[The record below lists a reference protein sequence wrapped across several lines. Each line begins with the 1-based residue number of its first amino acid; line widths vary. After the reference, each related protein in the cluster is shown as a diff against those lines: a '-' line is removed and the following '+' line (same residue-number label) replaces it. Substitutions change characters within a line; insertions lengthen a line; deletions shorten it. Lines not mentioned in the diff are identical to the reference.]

1 METPEK
7 QEELQTET
15 SFDSVKESASDVLG
29 GLMGQIK
36 RLEEAMKEER
46 MAMFTRS
53 IGMNCQLQFNNPVTQ
68 IMKSIIF

>member
-1 METPEK
+1 M
-7 QEELQTET
+7 
-15 SFDSVKESASDVLG
+15 KESASDVLG

-46 MAMFTRS
+46 MGDVTRS

>member
-29 GLMGQIK
+29 GLMGQIR
-36 RLEEAMKEER
+36 RLEEAMKAEW
-46 MAMFTRS
+46 AMFIKFT
-53 IGMNCQLQFNNPVTQ
+53 GMNCLPQSNNPVTQ
-68 IMKSIIF
+68 IMKLIIS